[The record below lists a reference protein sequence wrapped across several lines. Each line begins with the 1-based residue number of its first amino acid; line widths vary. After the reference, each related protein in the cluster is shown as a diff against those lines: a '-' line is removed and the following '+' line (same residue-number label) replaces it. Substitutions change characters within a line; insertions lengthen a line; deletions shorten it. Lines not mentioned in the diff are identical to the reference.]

1 MGWFTHPL
9 VLVLA
14 ILLLAQ
20 ASHNL
25 KREQPAPYV
34 RWFGALTLLMVAFGC
49 ILYLLLMSGA
59 LVLSPE
65 FGLVLVR
72 GSVARVAAQ
81 VLIACL
87 AIGAAIGWHTARLA
101 VGSKPRL
108 ALLVGLGVTLALL
121 SVAPL
126 FVLDALNPQDA
137 PAHRVYR
144 YDIWWPPLL
153 IWLSW
158 CAVETTLTA
167 LKMESRQIRIWLVT
181 VFVTALAYYALRE
194 PQPIY
199 LATVGFPNSVWLW
212 KMALAMLLPFNM
224 GLGTWLT
231 LRLREVQPNQGR
243 WKRIGVTLI
252 PAGLGLISVAYSWYK
267 VDVVP
272 VFLPWLVWIGW
283 FLLLALVAANR
294 LYRAWRAQPG
304 SVPQGSR
311 PVLGFSILLLA
322 FLVLSLTLPHIAYL
336 SSSNPVSVFTVVA
349 LSWVVLA
356 QAILPGPLRLL
367 AQWTLVQDIRTAES
381 PLRHVWE
388 RLCTLLTDAGKAIWS
403 SIKTIF
409 SEGSWPVVLLKALIA
424 IVAIIALSDIP
435 HAGKT
440 IIQPFKVSIKDKESA
455 SDRLGQ
461 ITSDHLQLALMTL
474 QQDLQLEDIEI
485 GTSKQKTST
494 AKFVPPAETGAS
506 AFATS
511 PALEI
516 GPVKVPV
523 SLIAGWVQSPMRA
536 FLQIRVIDGTLYED
550 GMQHYSL
557 LVGSTDGTSWKVS
570 NDSDTG
576 AKSIARL
583 ADLLGLQIMQTD
595 ARSTA
600 VPRTDKAFDAFRAG
614 LAAWRN
620 FKNQDNWDAL
630 TSAIH
635 KFREATQEDPMF
647 ALSHYRLGVALLDD
661 GQPGL
666 ATEAFRAAV
675 KADPALVAGRL
686 ALATTLVSF
695 DSFYKAPA
703 AAQAPTSSGSA
714 NRDQEAHG
722 LLLQVVDS
730 ASAVSGRNLA
740 SAYYGLCRLASKRNE
755 HQLAYFYCQ
764 RAVSLYAKLRVS
776 QGAEQQSRTDEATV
790 LNEIG
795 VILGNV
801 DPRVVSLNEDD
812 WHCSAAT
819 IDKLEED
826 GEIRG
831 RQLRKSPYSR
841 AALHYF
847 ESAIELSPDDPIIL
861 CNRATTAYGIGDRG
875 PMETLNED
883 AAAHLQLASEYS
895 QQANSYTTSADPDS
909 ADPERPWF
917 ARAYYRLTLNEF
929 HQAAYGESKPTAVNQ
944 YQFDAMNGYAY
955 TFWQWRL
962 KAPKESAEYLS
973 SDDAEWAETYARQA
987 LLLAANKPETIQ
999 AMARSALGEVLL
1011 ALARPNEAIEVLH
1024 EALEQAPRHSL
1035 FNEIR
1040 WDLAQAYICA
1050 AENDKQAHVPL
1061 KDARGRGQQAL
1072 PLLKGI
1078 RQDEQKREFRPFTD
1092 LRTLIDLGFYQ
1103 PVCARNKDGTPE
1115 YPIKS
1120 IAATNGVQYDLHE
1133 GRPKYGSNAGLC
1145 DWAGVDG
1152 YAIDTKDRKVS
1163 SLWLHVWGGGVNSH
1177 IRADKKDVVGLGYE
1191 PRNTRWHYFA
1201 QLEDKTF
1208 QPVSEVY
1215 AVETKR
1221 NCLHNLATLVF
1232 KQRKPTPTSP

>member
-194 PQPIY
+194 PLPIDLASEY
-199 LATVGFPNSVWLW
+199 LPHSVRLW
-212 KMALAMLLPFNM
+212 EIALAILIPFNM
-224 GLGTWLT
+224 SLGTWLT
-231 LRLREVQPNQGR
+231 LRLREEQPNQGR
-243 WKRIGVTLI
+243 WKRIGITII
-252 PAGLGLISVAYSWYK
+252 PAALGLFSVATWYLSK
-267 VDVVP
+267 DVVT
-272 VFLPWLVWIGW
+272 VLFLPWLVWIGW
-283 FLLLALVAANR
+283 FALLALVAARR
-294 LYRAWRAQPG
+294 LYRAWGAQPG
-304 SVPQGSR
+304 SMPQLSR
-311 PVLGFSILLLA
+311 PVLGFSILLLVL
-322 FLVLSLTLPHIAYL
+322 LVLSLTLPHIAYL
-336 SSSNPVSVFTVVA
+336 SSSNPISVFTVVA
-349 LSWVVLA
+349 LSWVALA
-356 QAILPGPLRLL
+356 EAILPGPIRPL
-367 AQWTLVQDIRTAES
+367 AQWTFVQNIRNAES
-381 PLRHVWE
+381 PLRHVWDRSCT
-388 RLCTLLTDAGKAIWS
+388 RLSDAGKAIWS
-403 SIKTIF
+403 SIKAIF
-409 SEGSWPVVLLKALIA
+409 SAEKWPVVLFKALIA

-461 ITSDHLQLALMTL
+461 ITSDHLQHALMTL
-474 QQDLQLEDIEI
+474 QQDLQPEDIEFD
-485 GTSKQKTST
+485 TSKQKTNT

-516 GPVKVPV
+516 GLVKVPV

-550 GMQHYSL
+550 GTQHYSL
-557 LVGSTDGTSWKVS
+557 LVGSTAGMSWKVS
-570 NDSDTG
+570 NNSGTG
-576 AKSIARL
+576 GESIARL
-583 ADLLGLQIMQTD
+583 ADLLALQIMQTD
-595 ARSTA
+595 SRSTA

-620 FKNQDNWDAL
+620 FKNQENWDAL
-630 TSAIH
+630 NYAIR
-635 KFREATQEDPMF
+635 KFHEATQEDPMF
-647 ALSHYRLGVALLDD
+647 ALAHYRLGVALLDD
-661 GQPGL
+661 RQPGA

-686 ALATTLVSF
+686 ALATTLLSF
-695 DSFYKAPA
+695 DSYYYAPA
-703 AAQAPTSSGSA
+703 AEPAPTSSDSA
-714 NRDQEAHG
+714 KRNRYQEAHK

-740 SAYYGLCRLASKRNE
+740 SAYYGLCRSASFRGDL
-755 HQLAYFYCQ
+755 QLAYFYCQ
-764 RAVSLYAKLRVS
+764 RAVGLYAKLRAS
-776 QGAEQQSRTDEATV
+776 KGAEQQSRTDEAIV
-790 LNEIG
+790 LNQIG
-795 VILGNV
+795 VILRDV
-801 DPRVVSLNEDD
+801 DPRVVSLNEDN
-812 WHCSAAT
+812 WHCSAAI
-819 IDKLEED
+819 IDKLQED
-826 GEIRG
+826 GKNHE
-831 RQLRKSPYSR
+831 RQLLKSPYSR

-847 ESAIELSPDDPIIL
+847 ESAKELSPDDPVIR
-861 CNRATTAYGIGDRG
+861 CNFATTAYVIGDRG

-883 AAAHLQLASEYS
+883 AAAHLLLANEYS
-895 QQANSYTTSADPDS
+895 QQARIHTTSADPK
-909 ADPERPWF
+909 RPWLV
-917 ARAYYRLTLNEF
+917 RAYYRLALNEF
-929 HQAAYGESKPTAVNQ
+929 HQAAYGESKPTAVNT

-962 KAPKESAEYLS
+962 NAPKESAEYLS

-987 LLLAANKPETIQ
+987 LLLAANKPKYIQ
-999 AMARSALGEVLL
+999 AMARSTLGEVLL

-1024 EALEQAPRHSL
+1024 EALMQAPRHPL

-1050 AENDKQAHVPL
+1050 AENDTQASVPF

-1078 RQDEQKREFRPFTD
+1078 RQDEQEREFRPFAD
-1092 LRTLIDLGFYQ
+1092 WPTLINPAFYQ

-1120 IAATNGVQYDLHE
+1120 IAATNGVQYDLHQ

-1152 YAIDTKDRKVS
+1152 YAIDTKGRKVS
-1163 SLWLHVWGGGVNSH
+1163 SLWLHVWGGGINSH
-1177 IRADKKDVVGLGYE
+1177 IRADKDDVVGLGDE
-1191 PRNTRWHYFA
+1191 PRNTRWYYFA
-1201 QLEDKTF
+1201 QLEEQTF

-1221 NCLHNLATLVF
+1221 GCSHNLATLVF
-1232 KQRKPTPTSP
+1232 KQRKPTPSSP